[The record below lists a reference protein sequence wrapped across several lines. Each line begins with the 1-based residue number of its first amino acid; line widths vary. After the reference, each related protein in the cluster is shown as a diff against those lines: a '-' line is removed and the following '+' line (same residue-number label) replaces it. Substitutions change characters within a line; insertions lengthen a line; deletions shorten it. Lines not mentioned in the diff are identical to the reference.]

1 MLRLFFI
8 VNIVLTISAYH
19 LTAFAS
25 APAKEEEKRPIII
38 TSKTLTADSK
48 NNTATFDGSVVAKT
62 DRITIYSDKMTVF
75 YGNSE
80 GKIKK
85 IHAVGNVKVNKKGK
99 ALFSKDAIYFNDEE
113 KIVFT
118 GNPKAIEGENLITG
132 KKIIFY
138 LKDDRAVI
146 EESRVILQNTQDL
159 K

>member
-8 VNIVLTISAYH
+8 VNIVLSISAYH

-75 YGNSE
+75 YGNSK
-80 GKIKK
+80 GKINK

-99 ALFSKDAIYFNDEE
+99 AMFSKDAVYFNDEE

-146 EESRVILQNTQDL
+146 EESRVILQNTQEL

>member
-8 VNIVLTISAYH
+8 VNIVLIISAYH

-25 APAKEEEKRPIII
+25 TPAKEEEKKPIII

-62 DRITIYSDKMTVF
+62 DEITIYSDKMTVF

-80 GKIKK
+80 SKIKK
-85 IHAVGNVKVNKKGK
+85 IHAVGNVKVNKKER
-99 ALFSKDAIYFNDEE
+99 ALFSKEAVYFNEEE

-118 GNPKAIEGENLITG
+118 GDPKAVKGENLITG

-138 LKDDRAVI
+138 LKEDRAVV
-146 EESRVILQNTQDL
+146 EESRVILQNAQEL

>member
-8 VNIVLTISAYH
+8 VNIVLSFSAYH

-48 NNTATFDGSVVAKT
+48 NNTATFDGSVVART

-75 YGNSE
+75 YGNSK

-85 IHAVGNVKVNKKGK
+85 IQKM
-99 ALFSKDAIYFNDEE
+99 L
-113 KIVFT
+113 
-118 GNPKAIEGENLITG
+118 LC
-132 KKIIFY
+132 
-138 LKDDRAVI
+138 
-146 EESRVILQNTQDL
+146 QNF
-159 K
+159 

>member
-8 VNIVLTISAYH
+8 VNIVLSISAYH

-48 NNTATFDGSVVAKT
+48 NNTATFDGSVVART

-75 YGNSE
+75 YGNSK

-99 ALFSKDAIYFNDEE
+99 AMFSKDAVYFNDEE

-132 KKIIFY
+132 KKITFY

-146 EESRVILQNTQDL
+146 EESRVILQNTQEL

>member
-19 LTAFAS
+19 FTAFAS

-62 DRITIYSDKMTVF
+62 HRITIYSDKMTVF

-85 IHAVGNVKVNKKGK
+85 IHAVGNVKVNKKGR
-99 ALFSKDAIYFNDEE
+99 ALFSKEAVYFNDEE